1 MDDQFIVVRGIGYG
15 LYKTRI
21 LRADILFRDLFQCLK
36 PTFSKKIM
44 YAGLAVSVAV
54 SALLILLA
62 GVYTGLYR
70 VDGSVKEIGK
80 ILLIVSACSVCI

>member
-36 PTFSKKIM
+36 PTFSKKKSCHIM
-44 YAGLAVSVAV
+44 GQVFQ
-54 SALLILLA
+54 ILHHSMSLRKLDLRLP
-62 GVYTGLYR
+62 GWNCLQ
-70 VDGSVKEIGK
+70 KE
-80 ILLIVSACSVCI
+80 

>member
-1 MDDQFIVVRGIGYG
+1 MSAAAGVIVGKRLGRKEYHEA
-15 LYKTRI
+15 YTE
-21 LRADILFRDLFQCLK
+21 
-36 PTFSKKIM
+36 SKKIM
-44 YAGLAVSVAV
+44 YAGLAV

>member
-1 MDDQFIVVRGIGYG
+1 MVI
-15 LYKTRI
+15 
-21 LRADILFRDLFQCLK
+21 AFQQNYCQ
-36 PTFSKKIM
+36 
-44 YAGLAVSVAV
+44 GLAGAVAV

>member
-1 MDDQFIVVRGIGYG
+1 MVIV
-15 LYKTRI
+15 
-21 LRADILFRDLFQCLK
+21 FQQNYCQ
-36 PTFSKKIM
+36 
-44 YAGLAVSVAV
+44 GLAGVVAV

-80 ILLIVSACSVCI
+80 MLLIVSACSVCI

>member
-1 MDDQFIVVRGIGYG
+1 
-15 LYKTRI
+15 
-21 LRADILFRDLFQCLK
+21 
-36 PTFSKKIM
+36 
-44 YAGLAVSVAV
+44 
-54 SALLILLA
+54 LLILLA

>member
-1 MDDQFIVVRGIGYG
+1 MMVGKRLGRKEYDEVY
-15 LYKTRI
+15 
-21 LRADILFRDLFQCLK
+21 AE
-36 PTFSKKIM
+36 SKKIM
-44 YAGLAVSVAV
+44 YAGLAGAVAV

-80 ILLIVSACSVCI
+80 MLLIVSACSVCI